1 MNSVEFILE
10 VSMKLRMQQKE
21 AQTEEIM
28 NSGKQ
33 NVPNEQ
39 GNKNLKEVIY
49 EQNNCNRKP
58 KRWCW

>member
-10 VSMKLRMQQKE
+10 VSMKHRMCKE
-21 AQTEEIM
+21 KHKQIM

-33 NVPNEQ
+33 NAPNEQ

>member
-10 VSMKLRMQQKE
+10 VSMKLRMRKKE

-33 NVPNEQ
+33 NAPNEQ
-39 GNKNLKEVIY
+39 GNKKF
-49 EQNNCNRKP
+49 
-58 KRWCW
+58 KRGTI